1 MMENKKFSIV
11 TFGCQMN
18 KYDSE
23 RIAGLLHKCRAHYEE
38 NTQNADIIVFNTCT
52 VRESA
57 DDRLFGQLGNL
68 KGLKEEKPDLIIA
81 VGGCLAQSYGEKLLL
96 KFPQID
102 IVFGT
107 HNIERFPYLLKRR
120 ILTGN
125 RVIELKNKSTYDISC
140 PPSSREKSFS
150 AWVSIMRG
158 CNNFCSYCIV
168 PYVRGRQSSRP
179 SSQIIKEVNNLV
191 SFGVIEITL
200 LGQNVNS
207 YGKDLADDLNF
218 SKLLKS
224 LSEISGLKRIRFTTS
239 HPKDF
244 NSETIK
250 VVVESESLCNHF
262 HLPLQA
268 GSNKVLKD
276 MNRGYRKD
284 EYLRLIE
291 EIYNITPDASITTDI
306 IVGFPTETEEDFL
319 ETLDVV
325 EKVKFDNAFTF
336 IYSPRPGTKAI
347 KFNNNFS
354 HKEKMNRFN
363 RLLEKQT
370 AISLMKN
377 DQLIGKSFDVLVEN
391 FSKKDKEM
399 LMGRTKTNKIVN
411 FKGDSN
417 LIGRIVYVDIISAK
431 AHYLI
436 GKLKL

>member
-1 MMENKKFSIV
+1 MIENKKFSII

-23 RIAGLLHKCRAHYEE
+23 RIAGLLYKYKAQYEE

-107 HNIERFPYLLKRR
+107 HNIERFPYLLKSK

-125 RVIELKNKSTYDISC
+125 RVIELKNESTYDISC
-140 PPSSREKSFS
+140 LPSLREKSFS

-179 SSQIIKEVNNLV
+179 SSKIIKEVNNLV
-191 SFGVIEITL
+191 SSGVIEITL

-218 SKLLKS
+218 PKLLKS
-224 LSEISGLKRIRFTTS
+224 LSEISGLKRIRFITS

-250 VVVESESLCNHF
+250 VVAESERLCNHF

-291 EIYNITPDASITTDI
+291 EIYNMSPDASITTDI
-306 IVGFPTETEEDFL
+306 IVGFPTETEKDFL

-354 HKEKMNRFN
+354 HKEKMNRFK
-363 RLLEKQT
+363 RLVEKQT
-370 AISLMKN
+370 SISQKKN
-377 DQLIGKSFDVLVEN
+377 DHLIGKSFDVLVED

-399 LMGRTKTNKIVN
+399 LMGRTKTNKIIN